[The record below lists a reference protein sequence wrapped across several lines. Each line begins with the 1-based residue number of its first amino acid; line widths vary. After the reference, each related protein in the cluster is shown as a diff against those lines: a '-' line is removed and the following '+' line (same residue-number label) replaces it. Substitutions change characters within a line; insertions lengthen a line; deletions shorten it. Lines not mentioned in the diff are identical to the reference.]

1 MIRKVIKQSV
11 TLYSIYRRMRTTW
24 LKYRLGL
31 PHVDDTFFIHT
42 PTFRID
48 SSFRTGKHG
57 LMGYNCNVCSGVSLG
72 NYVLIAPEVQFVGND
87 HVYDRVGV
95 PIIFS
100 GRPSVLLKTRVED
113 DVWIGRGVI
122 INAGVRIG
130 TGSIIAS
137 GAVVTRD
144 VEPYTIV
151 GGVPA
156 KFLKNRFA
164 SQDEINK
171 HQESL
176 KSRVFDSSYSQIML

>member
-1 MIRKVIKQSV
+1 M
-11 TLYSIYRRMRTTW
+11 
-24 LKYRLGL
+24 
-31 PHVDDTFFIHT
+31 DDTFFIHT
-42 PTFRID
+42 PTYRID
-48 SSFRTGKHG
+48 RSFKTGKHG
-57 LMGYNCNVCSGVSLG
+57 LLGYNCNVCSGVSLG

-100 GRPSVLLKTRVED
+100 GRPVELLNTIVED

-122 INAGVRIG
+122 INAGVRVG

-144 VEPYTIV
+144 VEPFTIV
-151 GGVPA
+151 GGIPA
-156 KFLKNRFA
+156 KFLKNRFN
-164 SQDEINK
+164 SQEEINK

-176 KSRVFDSSYSQIML
+176 KTGVFDSSYKQIML